1 MTLDERCQSIRL
13 ILSDV
18 DGVLTDGR
26 IIIDNQGVETKLFH
40 VRDGMG
46 IHLWQKAGYRF
57 GLITLRSSQIVKLRV
72 AELGIDIVRQ
82 GVENKLSAMRQILA
96 ELRLTPDQ
104 ACYIG
109 DDLPD
114 LSAVRDA
121 GLGVAVADACDELRK
136 SAHYV
141 TIQPGG
147 AGAVRETIELILKS
161 QHRWDHLIR
170 AYLNDEG

>member
-1 MTLDERCQSIRL
+1 MNLNDRCQSIRL

-26 IIIDNQGVETKLFH
+26 IDIDNEGVETKRFH

-46 IHLWQKAGYRF
+46 IRLWQKAGYRF

-82 GVENKLSAMRQILA
+82 GIENKQTAMRQVAA
-96 ELRLTPDQ
+96 ELRLTP
-104 ACYIG
+104 AEVCYIG

-114 LSAVRDA
+114 LSVTRSV
-121 GLGVAVADACDELRK
+121 GLGVAVADACEELRK
-136 SAHYV
+136 VAHYV
-141 TIQPGG
+141 TTQPGG
-147 AGAVRETIELILKS
+147 AGAVRETVELILKS
-161 QHRWDHLIR
+161 QRRWEDLIQ
-170 AYLNDEG
+170 AY

>member
-1 MTLDERCQSIRL
+1 MTLDERCLPIRL

-26 IIIDNQGVETKLFH
+26 IIINNQGLETKRFH

-46 IHLWQKAGYRF
+46 IHLWQMAGRHF
-57 GLITLRSSQIVKLRV
+57 GLITLRTSQIVKLRV
-72 AELGIDIVRQ
+72 AELGIGIVRQ
-82 GVENKLSAMRQILA
+82 GVQNKQSAMQQILA
-96 ELRLTPDQ
+96 ELQLTPDQ

-114 LSAVRDA
+114 LSVVRDA

-136 SAHYV
+136 AAHFV
-141 TIQPGG
+141 TTLSGG

-161 QHRWDHLIR
+161 QNLWNDLIQ
-170 AYLNDEG
+170 AYLKA

>member
-1 MTLDERCQSIRL
+1 
-13 ILSDV
+13 
-18 DGVLTDGR
+18 
-26 IIIDNQGVETKLFH
+26 
-40 VRDGMG
+40 
-46 IHLWQKAGYRF
+46 
-57 GLITLRSSQIVKLRV
+57 
-72 AELGIDIVRQ
+72 LGIDIVRQ
-82 GVENKLSAMRQILA
+82 GVENKQFAMRQILA

-136 SAHYV
+136 VAHYV
-141 TIQPGG
+141 TIQRGG

-161 QHRWDHLIR
+161 QHRWEHLIR